1 MKKGYLA
8 KNKLHSVSVL
18 INCQNLS
25 KTYFSNQNSVGEIKA
40 LKNVSFQ
47 LNEGDRLG
55 LVGLNGSGKSTLL
68 KILSGIVKPSSG
80 KVELYRQV
88 QNLSGFDSLLQPD
101 LTGREN
107 AVFHLKLNG
116 FKNSEILPN
125 IDAILDFSELGTFF
139 ELPVKN
145 YSSGMLLR
153 LSFSIFKTL
162 QPEILLLDEVFS
174 AGDMRFQKKAE
185 VFFKEYFNKLSGLI
199 LASHQLSEIAEY
211 CNKCLVLNKG
221 EVEFLGNVEEAVAR
235 YTYSNIAQ
243 LAEEGYKKIFH
254 LNTIE
259 FVARKGQIE
268 YNRDE
273 EITLNIAIEIL
284 DNKEKIFPVVCIENL
299 FSKAVV
305 ACPFFE
311 DTEILNNEQPLGK
324 VDFRVSFPSYTL
336 NYGDYYLSIIWG
348 NPSLLIS
355 KMEKVANFKIIP
367 ENLQQIDVDLYSTY
381 YPIRPKVKWSIDYA
395 E

>member
-1 MKKGYLA
+1 MSL
-8 KNKLHSVSVL
+8 L
-18 INCQNLS
+18 IDCQNLC
-25 KTYFSNQNSVGEIKA
+25 KTYNIAQNVSKEVKA

-80 KVELYRQV
+80 KVELYRKV

-125 IDAILDFSELGTFF
+125 INEILDFSELGTFF
-139 ELPVKN
+139 ELPVKS

-153 LSFSIFKTL
+153 LSFSIFKIL
-162 QPEILLLDEVFS
+162 KPEILLLDEVFS

-221 EVEFLGNVEEAVAR
+221 EVEFLGSVEEAVAR
-235 YTYSNIAQ
+235 YTYSNIMQ
-243 LAEEGYKKIFH
+243 LTEGSYKTIFH
-254 LNTIE
+254 FNTIE
-259 FVARKGQIE
+259 FEDKKDKIE
-268 YNRDE
+268 YYRNE
-273 EITLNIAIEIL
+273 EITLNLAIEIL
-284 DNKEKIFPVVCIENL
+284 DNKEKIFPVICIENL

-311 DTEILNNEQPLGK
+311 DTTILNNEQPLGK
-324 VDFRVSFPSYTL
+324 VDFRVSFPSHTL

-348 NPSLLIS
+348 NPSLVIS

>member
-1 MKKGYLA
+1 M
-8 KNKLHSVSVL
+8 
-18 INCQNLS
+18 
-25 KTYFSNQNSVGEIKA
+25 GEIKA
-40 LKNVSFQ
+40 LSNVSFQ

-125 IDAILDFSELGTFF
+125 INEILDFSELGTFF
-139 ELPVKN
+139 ELPVKS

-153 LSFSIFKTL
+153 LSFSIFKIL
-162 QPEILLLDEVFS
+162 KPEILLLDEVFS

-221 EVEFLGNVEEAVAR
+221 EVEFLGSVEEAV
-235 YTYSNIAQ
+235 NI
-243 LAEEGYKKIFH
+243 YVS
-254 LNTIE
+254 LN
-259 FVARKGQIE
+259 KPKS
-268 YNRDE
+268 E
-273 EITLNIAIEIL
+273 EI
-284 DNKEKIFPVVCIENL
+284 VENEAMR
-299 FSKAVV
+299 F
-305 ACPFFE
+305 
-311 DTEILNNEQPLGK
+311 
-324 VDFRVSFPSYTL
+324 
-336 NYGDYYLSIIWG
+336 LSIDFVSKIDTFYYSE
-348 NPSLLIS
+348 NIELEIKYELKQLLVVDVVLYISTSFSNVLTDCEIYRENFTPQAMVVGTIS
-355 KMEKVANFKIIP
+355 KLINIPNYLLNKGTYYVSLAFGDGQKDILYLKHIASFNIIP
-367 ENLQQIDVDLYSTY
+367 DRWEEKRLWNNNPT
-381 YPIRPKVKWSIDYA
+381 YPIRQRVEWQTRFSNEHLK
-395 E
+395 

>member
-1 MKKGYLA
+1 M
-8 KNKLHSVSVL
+8 
-18 INCQNLS
+18 
-25 KTYFSNQNSVGEIKA
+25 GEIKA
-40 LKNVSFQ
+40 LSNVSFQ

-80 KVELYRQV
+80 KVELYRKV

-116 FKNSEILPN
+116 FKSSEILPN
-125 IDAILDFSELGTFF
+125 INEILDFSELGTFF
-139 ELPVKN
+139 ELPVKS

-153 LSFSIFKTL
+153 LSFSIFKIL
-162 QPEILLLDEVFS
+162 KPEILLLDEVFS

-221 EVEFLGNVEEAVAR
+221 EVEFLGSVEEAVAR
-235 YTYSNIAQ
+235 YTYSNIMQ
-243 LAEEGYKKIFH
+243 LAEESYKTIFH
-254 LNTIE
+254 FNTIE
-259 FVARKGQIE
+259 FEGKKDKIE
-268 YNRDE
+268 YYRNE
-273 EITLNIAIEIL
+273 EITLNLAIEIL
-284 DNKEKIFPVVCIENL
+284 DNKEKIFPVICIENL

-311 DTEILNNEQPLGK
+311 DTTILNNEQPLGK
-324 VDFRVSFPSYTL
+324 VDFRVSFPSHTL

-348 NPSLLIS
+348 NPSLVIS